1 MRMDHV
7 WLEAP
12 TMPRICIVEDD
23 VVLCQELAHLLELNG
38 FESRVCQD
46 FAQAAPWIVA
56 QQPDL
61 AIVDLRIPGGDGHAI
76 CRDLRTA
83 STVPIMVLTS
93 SDSEFDEVMSMNLG
107 ADDYVTKPYRPAVL
121 LAHVQALLR
130 RSSAVLSRIVAHR
143 GVSLDL
149 GSGRLCYQGKCV
161 ELTRNEQRILD
172 VLMSSPGVVVTR
184 QELMCELWD
193 TDSFI
198 DDNTLTVNVNRV
210 RKALAGL
217 GAPDDFLVTKRG
229 QGYLV

>member
-1 MRMDHV
+1 
-7 WLEAP
+7 
-12 TMPRICIVEDD
+12 MPLICIVEDD
-23 VVLCQELAHLLELNG
+23 VILREELAHLLELNG
-38 FESRVCQD
+38 YESRICPD
-46 FAQAAPWIVA
+46 FSHAARWIVE
-56 QQPDL
+56 QRPDL
-61 AIVDLRIPGGDGHAI
+61 VIVDLRIPGGDGHAI
-76 CRDLRTA
+76 CRDLRTS

-130 RSSAVLSRIVAHR
+130 RSASVPSRVVTHR

-149 GSGRLCYQGKCV
+149 GSGRLSYQGQSV

-172 VLMSSPGVVVTR
+172 VLMSSPGVIVTR

-210 RKALAGL
+210 RKALASL
-217 GAPDDFLVTKRG
+217 GVPDGYLVTKRG

>member
-1 MRMDHV
+1 
-7 WLEAP
+7 
-12 TMPRICIVEDD
+12 MPRICIVEDD
-23 VVLCQELAHLLELNG
+23 VILREELAHLLELNG
-38 FESRVCQD
+38 YESRICPD
-46 FAQAAPWIVA
+46 FPNAASWIVG
-56 QQPDL
+56 QHPDL

-76 CRDLRTA
+76 CRDLRK
-83 STVPIMVLTS
+83 SSSVPIIVLTS

-107 ADDYVTKPYRPAVL
+107 ADDYLTKPYRPAVL
-121 LAHVQALLR
+121 LAHVQAILR
-130 RSSAVLSRIVAHR
+130 RASGAPSRVVSHK

-149 GSGRLCYQGKCV
+149 GSGRLCYRDECV

-210 RKALAGL
+210 RKALASL
-217 GAPDDFLVTKRG
+217 SVPDGFLVTKRG